1 MPDNK
6 NNMEDYDL
14 NDILIH
20 QLAKH
25 IEEGGVLEDHYLY
38 TPQSDL
44 FEYEQKIEVESSKI
58 GLDILEQIRNNGK
71 QE

>member
-25 IEEGGVLEDHYLY
+25 IEEGGVVEHYY
-38 TPQSDL
+38 SRRQSDL
-44 FEYEQKIEVESSKI
+44 FEYEEKLEVEASKL